1 MPVRKIILLLLPAGI
16 FFLSCNGSIF
26 HKKTAHEAYASQVG
40 DSPDGQ
46 QWVTVSKNILLSPLN
61 ISLPYRQLGYF
72 PTDKPRALSLGFN
85 AKAGERIS
93 FDLVRKTKD
102 NFVIYA
108 DLFQQD
114 GTDVSHLLAA
124 DTALSQFVWDIKS
137 TGLYILRVQPELYCN
152 GDYELSI
159 SVSPSLGFPVAGNK
173 ARIGS
178 FWGDNRDA
186 GLRSHEGIDIFATK
200 LTPVVAA
207 ADGYISRVAE
217 GGIGGKTV
225 SLRPTSRDI
234 SLYYAHLD
242 TQLVEEGQDVK
253 KGDTLGLVGNTGN
266 AKFTPPHLHFGVY
279 TFGGAVDP
287 FPFVNRTVKIAPAFN
302 AKTLAARLQLKPL
315 AGTKAKELPTNND
328 SLLIPLAVTADN
340 YIAELPDG
348 SIIQTPISS
357 VKILK
362 PKKQARSLA
371 TGAMNDSKQSYK
383 SF

>member
-1 MPVRKIILLLLPAGI
+1 MSVKKIIFFLLPAGL
-16 FFLSCNGSIF
+16 FFLSCNSSIF
-26 HKKTAHEAYASQVG
+26 YKKTAHEAYASKVD
-40 DSPDGQ
+40 DSPEGQ
-46 QWVTVSKNILLSPLN
+46 QWVTVSKNILLSQQN
-61 ISLPYRQLGYF
+61 ISLPYRQFGYF

-85 AKAGERIS
+85 AKPGERIN

-108 DLFQQD
+108 DLFKQV

-124 DTALSQFVWDIKS
+124 DTALSQFVWDIQS
-137 TGLYILRVQPELYCN
+137 TGLYILRLQPELYRT

-186 GLRSHEGIDIFATK
+186 GLRSHEGIDIFAAK

-217 GGIGGKTV
+217 GGIGGRTV
-225 SLRPTSRDI
+225 WLRPTSQDI

-253 KGDTLGLVGNTGN
+253 KGDTLGLMGNTGN
-266 AKFTPPHLHFGVY
+266 AKFTPPHLHFGIY
-279 TFGGAVDP
+279 TFGVAVDP
-287 FPFVNRTVKIAPAFN
+287 FPFVNRTIKIAPAFN
-302 AKTLAARLQLKPL
+302 AKTLAARLQLKTL
-315 AGTKAKELPTNND
+315 LRTKAKVLPTNND

-357 VKILK
+357 VKIIQ
-362 PKKQARSLA
+362 PKKKAGSLA
-371 TGAMNDSKQSYK
+371 TGKLENSKTGG
-383 SF
+383 

>member
-1 MPVRKIILLLLPAGI
+1 MSVKKIIFFLLPAGF
-16 FFLSCNGSIF
+16 FFLSCNSSIF
-26 HKKTAHEAYASQVG
+26 HKKTAHEAYASKV
-40 DSPDGQ
+40 DNSPEGQ
-46 QWVTVSKNILLSPLN
+46 QWVTVSKNILLSPQN
-61 ISLPYRQLGYF
+61 ISLPYRQFGYF

-85 AKAGERIS
+85 ARPGERIS

-108 DLFQQD
+108 DLFKQV
-114 GTDVSHLLAA
+114 GTGVSHLLAA
-124 DTALSQFVWDIKS
+124 DTTLSQFVWDIQS
-137 TGLYILRVQPELYCN
+137 TGLYILRLQPELYRT

-186 GLRSHEGIDIFATK
+186 GLRSHEGIDIFAAK

-217 GGIGGKTV
+217 GGIGGKTIW
-225 SLRPTSRDI
+225 LRPTSQDI

-266 AKFTPPHLHFGVY
+266 AKFTPPHLHFGIY

-287 FPFVNRTVKIAPAFN
+287 FPFVNRTIKIAP
-302 AKTLAARLQLKPL
+302 TLDNDIA
-315 AGTKAKELPTNND
+315 LP
-328 SLLIPLAVTADN
+328 IPIKV
-340 YIAELPDG
+340 
-348 SIIQTPISS
+348 
-357 VKILK
+357 
-362 PKKQARSLA
+362 R
-371 TGAMNDSKQSYK
+371 
-383 SF
+383 